1 MVHVRFAGAL
11 AAAAA
16 LVLTVP
22 AAAADGA
29 HHVYAMSAQNG
40 SGESGTVTLTAVG
53 DKTRVDIALVGAPA
67 GVAQPVHVHEGT
79 CAKLNP
85 KPKYPLTTLADGV
98 SSTTIDAPMSSLTAG
113 GFAVNAHKSTTEI
126 GTYVSCGDLSSKM

>member
-1 MVHVRFAGAL
+1 MLHVRLAGAL
-11 AAAAA
+11 AAAALA
-16 LVLTVP
+16 LALP

-40 SGESGTVTLTAVG
+40 SGENGTVTLTAVG
-53 DKTRVDIALVGAPA
+53 DKTRVDVALVGAPA
-67 GVAQPVHVHEGT
+67 GVAQPVHVHDGP

-85 KPKYPLTTLADGV
+85 KPKYPLTTMVDGV
-98 SSTTIDAPMSSLTAG
+98 SSTTLDVPMSSLTAG
-113 GFAVNAHKSTTEI
+113 GFAVNAHKSTTEV